1 ALTHEGGYGSLL
13 GDRRRV
19 LHARIVEAIERLYA
33 DRLDEQIERLAH
45 HAVRSEVPSKAVP
58 YLYEA
63 GARAV
68 QRSANGE
75 AVTYLRQGL
84 DLVGK
89 LPLGRDQIRRELR
102 LLLALGPALQQM
114 QGFGAA
120 DVGTTYVRARQL
132 CEQVGEPEELFQTL
146 WGLWLYS
153 GASQAGFGEARRIA
167 GDLLALSEPP

>member
-102 LLLALGPALQQM
+102 LLLALGPALQQI
-114 QGFGAA
+114 
-120 DVGTTYVRARQL
+120 
-132 CEQVGEPEELFQTL
+132 
-146 WGLWLYS
+146 
-153 GASQAGFGEARRIA
+153 QALAPPTA
-167 GDLLALSEPP
+167 GPRPCGPISWTGS